1 MVVFVTAF
9 MAMAALAHEGEDHS
23 APPAPPTT
31 SSISS
36 PSLAPRAAAAT
47 EEFEV
52 VVVLEGKHLIIYVD
66 RFAGNEP
73 VTQATV
79 ELEGAG
85 VKGVAAEAAP
95 GVYVANLAAPLAAGK
110 HPLTIVVEAGE
121 TADLLSLNLDIPASP
136 PSASGASEFSRRA
149 WAIAG
154 IVGAIV
160 CGGGVWLALRRR
172 KRGASHA

>member
-1 MVVFVTAF
+1 MAVFVTAF

-23 APPAPPTT
+23 APPPAA

-36 PSLAPRAAAAT
+36 PSVAPRAAAASD
-47 EEFEV
+47 EFEV
-52 VVVLEGKHLIIYVD
+52 VVVLEGAHLTIYVD

-85 VKGVAAEAAP
+85 VKGVAAETAP
-95 GVYVANLAAPLAAGK
+95 GVYVANLVAPLAAGK
-110 HPLTIVVEAGE
+110 HPLTIIVEAGE
-121 TADLLSLNLDIPASP
+121 TADLLSLNLDLPASP
-136 PSASGASEFSRRA
+136 PPPPSGASEFSWRA
-149 WAIAG
+149 WAI
-154 IVGAIV
+154 VGVGGALL